1 MHQNLRRGMVSLR
14 PTFAHHMRAAREAI
28 GGRLRRLWPAHD
40 PCPALARRQ
49 PTARPILCRFAA
61 RRLLINCA
69 GRRRAGPK
77 SRASRAV
84 RVPRRC
90 LWTWQ
95 DDPAARAMRGA
106 SGRAWSLLH
115 GLACCPP
122 AASPSQSSCL
132 PSIISPSSHGHSQC
146 PSDWPP
152 ATRCGAKWSKKRNYL
167 SRPQNPYKSRCRAP
181 CRHQHGYSTC
191 PVRLGCR
198 GPARPSSRGYRE
210 S

>member
-1 MHQNLRRGMVSLR
+1 M
-14 PTFAHHMRAAREAI
+14 
-28 GGRLRRLWPAHD
+28 RRLWPAHD

-49 PTARPILCRFAA
+49 PTARPILCLFAA
-61 RRLLINCA
+61 RRLPINRA

-132 PSIISPSSHGHSQC
+132 TSIISPSSHGHSQC

-152 ATRCGAKWSKKRNYL
+152 AGGSFPNRALGHLGVSNSGL
-167 SRPQNPYKSRCRAP
+167 SRCLPPPPPPPPWRRA
-181 CRHQHGYSTC
+181 HQVSCSHT
-191 PVRLGCR
+191 L
-198 GPARPSSRGYRE
+198 
-210 S
+210 

>member
-1 MHQNLRRGMVSLR
+1 
-14 PTFAHHMRAAREAI
+14 MRWV
-28 GGRLRRLWPAHD
+28 WPAHD
-40 PCPALARRQ
+40 PFAQHLRGGTRQ
-49 PTARPILCRFAA
+49 PTARPILCLFAA
-61 RRLLINCA
+61 RRLPINRA

-152 ATRCGAKWSKKRNYL
+152 AGGSFPNRALGHLGVSNSGL
-167 SRPQNPYKSRCRAP
+167 SRCLPPPPFTFGAVLWTVDSLHSDAM
-181 CRHQHGYSTC
+181 G
-191 PVRLGCR
+191 GR
-198 GPARPSSRGYRE
+198 GGFHVLLF
-210 S
+210 

>member
-1 MHQNLRRGMVSLR
+1 M
-14 PTFAHHMRAAREAI
+14 
-28 GGRLRRLWPAHD
+28 RRLWPAHD

-49 PTARPILCRFAA
+49 PTACPILCLFAA
-61 RRLLINCA
+61 RRLPINRA

-122 AASPSQSSCL
+122 AASPSQSSC
-132 PSIISPSSHGHSQC
+132 SIISPSSHGHSQC

-152 ATRCGAKWSKKRNYL
+152 TGGSFPDRALGHLGVSNSGANPSGVPQPLPHSQQWLHNTTSTPSARACARGTAKWA
-167 SRPQNPYKSRCRAP
+167 SRRAGRSGEP
-181 CRHQHGYSTC
+181 LHFLRHG
-191 PVRLGCR
+191 R
-198 GPARPSSRGYRE
+198 A
-210 S
+210 

>member
-1 MHQNLRRGMVSLR
+1 M
-14 PTFAHHMRAAREAI
+14 
-28 GGRLRRLWPAHD
+28 RRLWPAHD

-49 PTARPILCRFAA
+49 PTARPSLCRFAA
-61 RRLLINCA
+61 HRVPINCA

-90 LWTWQ
+90 WQ

-115 GLACCPP
+115 GLACCP
-122 AASPSQSSCL
+122 ASPSQSSCL

-152 ATRCGAKWSKKRNYL
+152 AGGSFPNRALGPLGVSNSGL
-167 SRPQNPYKSRCRAP
+167 SRCLPPPPPQQPQQAAAATAVSASAAAATRL
-181 CRHQHGYSTC
+181 HQHHPRQG
-191 PVRLGCR
+191 
-198 GPARPSSRGYRE
+198 E
-210 S
+210 

>member
-1 MHQNLRRGMVSLR
+1 MERRVKCMPGAPIRSWQHWTR
-14 PTFAHHMRAAREAI
+14 GGISARGAT
-28 GGRLRRLWPAHD
+28 GGRLRWKWPAHY

-49 PTARPILCRFAA
+49 PPARPILCRCAA
-61 RRLLINCA
+61 RRLPINRA

-106 SGRAWSLLH
+106 SGCAGSLLH

-132 PSIISPSSHGHSQC
+132 PMYISV
-146 PSDWPP
+146 P
-152 ATRCGAKWSKKRNYL
+152 AVKRALNMPLDTRHPRVV
-167 SRPQNPYKSRCRAP
+167 RP
-181 CRHQHGYSTC
+181 
-191 PVRLGCR
+191 
-198 GPARPSSRGYRE
+198 
-210 S
+210 

>member
-1 MHQNLRRGMVSLR
+1 
-14 PTFAHHMRAAREAI
+14 MRWI
-28 GGRLRRLWPAHD
+28 WPAHD
-40 PCPALARRQ
+40 PFPALARRQ
-49 PTARPILCRFAA
+49 PTARPILCLFAA
-61 RRLLINCA
+61 RHLPINRA

-132 PSIISPSSHGHSQC
+132 PSVQSVQAVMGTDNAPLTGHLRVVRSPTGRLDTSAHRTRASRAASHHHRHSRRSRMETGHSHG
-146 PSDWPP
+146 
-152 ATRCGAKWSKKRNYL
+152 AGGRGAA
-167 SRPQNPYKSRCRAP
+167 QARA
-181 CRHQHGYSTC
+181 RRSELFNTNF
-191 PVRLGCR
+191 
-198 GPARPSSRGYRE
+198 SS
-210 S
+210 

>member
-1 MHQNLRRGMVSLR
+1 M
-14 PTFAHHMRAAREAI
+14 
-28 GGRLRRLWPAHD
+28 RRLWPAHD
-40 PCPALARRQ
+40 PFPALARRQ
-49 PTARPILCRFAA
+49 PTARPILCLFAA
-61 RRLLINCA
+61 RRLPINRA

-152 ATRCGAKWSKKRNYL
+152 AGGSFPDRALGHLGVSN
-167 SRPQNPYKSRCRAP
+167 SRPLALPPTSSGGGLGGGLPSRDCP
-181 CRHQHGYSTC
+181 SPPSVPSDTVSEPSYSWTTS
-191 PVRLGCR
+191 GD
-198 GPARPSSRGYRE
+198 RP
-210 S
+210 

>member
-1 MHQNLRRGMVSLR
+1 M
-14 PTFAHHMRAAREAI
+14 
-28 GGRLRRLWPAHD
+28 RRLWPAHD

-49 PTARPILCRFAA
+49 PTARPILCLFAA
-61 RRLLINCA
+61 RRLPINRA

-122 AASPSQSSCL
+122 AASPSQTLNPLACPLSSVQAVMGTHNAPL
-132 PSIISPSSHGHSQC
+132 TGHLRVVRSLTGRLDT
-146 PSDWPP
+146 S
-152 ATRCGAKWSKKRNYL
+152 AYRTRRSRLCDNADGAITR
-167 SRPQNPYKSRCRAP
+167 
-181 CRHQHGYSTC
+181 T
-191 PVRLGCR
+191 
-198 GPARPSSRGYRE
+198 AR
-210 S
+210 